1 MVLILK
7 NALPSTKNTHYHHV
21 PLSTTT
27 EDPSD
32 ESSFDSDDPSENQI
46 LLHKRKTRSLNP
58 NGNPSFPF
66 FYTKLLL
73 QTAYQRSFQKTAKNV
88 TLQFFFQNVIPT
100 LITPILLKIQKLYN
114 HLNYHHH
121 LILVRC
127 QSKY

>member
-46 LLHKRKTRSLNP
+46 LLHKRKTRSPNP
-58 NGNPSFPF
+58 NGNPSLPF

-88 TLQFFFQNVIPT
+88 TLQFFFPKRNSYPNNTNTIENSKT
-100 LITPILLKIQKLYN
+100 LQSPKLPPSFN
-114 HLNYHHH
+114 
-121 LILVRC
+121 I
-127 QSKY
+127 S